1 MAKKP
6 LTRNPIFTRFVRYH
20 TPYTGAFLFVMAC
33 ALVIALCELVAI
45 QILFS
50 DTLKAL
56 ETVSESTFE
65 APVSIYFLQY
75 DKIIAFDGF
84 QLSLENANDAL
95 KAFLWLLGGML
106 VLILVKGIFV
116 YCNDY
121 VMARV
126 GHKLAFRLRNA
137 LYQRIV
143 SAPLGV
149 LREERI
155 GDLMT
160 RVTDDVR
167 VWQVLV
173 AAMANIIRAVV
184 LVTFFVSVM
193 LITRLQLTLF
203 VLLTL
208 PLVAYLITSIG
219 KRIRITSTEIQQQS
233 TNIYSHLKETLFGI
247 KIVKSFTAEQAEIE
261 RFRSINWSQYCSAI
275 RRARFAALL
284 PPTIEWLGFV
294 AVAAVFGLGC
304 WEVITGKLSTPGFF
318 SYIAMV
324 IWMFKPI
331 KTIGNVN
338 NALQQCLA
346 SAERIFYL
354 LDFGAE
360 ASKQNGTGRRDLLT
374 ESSTDGIE
382 LQNINGTVTFQN
394 VSFSYSHN
402 LNAYSYDSENRHA
415 ASELTINNVS
425 FAAKPGEVVALVGP
439 SGSGKTT
446 LLNLLLRF
454 YEVGSG
460 KILIDDVPIS
470 EVKLA
475 SLRQSIALV
484 PQDTFLFDG
493 TILENI
499 GYGCSEATHAAVIAA
514 AKRANAHDFIEKL
527 RKGYATPVGE
537 AGMKLSGGE
546 QQRLSIARALLK
558 DAPILVLDEATSSL
572 DTQSEALIQES
583 LANLMEGR
591 TSFIIAHRLSTVVR
605 ADKILVVKDGEI
617 LETGTHETLLAKG
630 GLYQKLCEMQL
641 N

>member
-1 MAKKP
+1 MDKEP
-6 LTRNPIFTRFVRYH
+6 LTKNLIFKRFVRYH
-20 TPYTGAFLFVMAC
+20 TPYTGSILLAMFC
-33 ALVIALCELVAI
+33 ALVVALCELVAL
-45 QILFS
+45 QILFN
-50 DTLKAL
+50 DTINAL
-56 ETVSESTFE
+56 GVVSGSTFE
-65 APVSIYFLQY
+65 QPVSIRYFQREEGM
-75 DKIIAFDGF
+75 IAFDGF
-84 QLSLENANDAL
+84 EILLTNANDAL

-106 VLILVKGIFV
+106 VLIFIKGVFA

-160 RVTDDVR
+160 RITDDVR
-167 VWQVLV
+167 VWQSLV
-173 AAMANIIRAVV
+173 AAMANIIHAVV
-184 LVTFFVSVM
+184 LVTLFLSVM
-193 LITRLQLTLF
+193 LITSYKFTLF
-203 VLLTL
+203 VLLIL
-208 PLVAYLITSIG
+208 PLVAYLITFIG
-219 KRIRITSTEIQQQS
+219 RRIRAASTEIQQQS
-233 TNIYSHLKETLFGI
+233 TDIYSHLKETLFGI
-247 KIVKSFTAEQAEIE
+247 KIVKSFTSEQEEIH
-261 RFRSINWSQYCSAI
+261 RFRTINWSQYCSAV
-275 RRARFAALL
+275 RRARCAALL

-294 AVAAVFGLGC
+294 GVATVFGLGS
-304 WEVITGKLSTPGFF
+304 WEVITGQLATAAFI

-338 NALQQCLA
+338 SALQQCLA

-354 LDFGAE
+354 LDVRAE
-360 ASKQNGTGRRDLLT
+360 AGTENDAGERDLPT
-374 ESSTDGIE
+374 EKSTDGIE
-382 LQNINGTVTFQN
+382 LQNIHGAVTFQN
-394 VSFSYSHN
+394 VTFSYSQ
-402 LNAYSYDSENRHA
+402 DSENPQA
-415 ASELTINNVS
+415 PSKPVIDNVT
-425 FAAKPGEVVALVGP
+425 FEAKPGEVVALVGP

-454 YEVGSG
+454 YEVNSG
-460 KILIDDVPIS
+460 KILIDNVPIS
-470 EVKLA
+470 EVKLK

-499 GYGCSEATHAAVIAA
+499 GYGCPGATDAAIVAA
-514 AKRANAHDFIEKL
+514 AQKANAHAFITKIP
-527 RKGYATPVGE
+527 KGYATPIGE
-537 AGMKLSGGE
+537 AGVKLSGGE

-583 LANLMEGR
+583 LTNLMQGR

-605 ADKILVVKDGEI
+605 ADKILVIKDGEI
-617 LETGTHETLLAKG
+617 LETGTHQTLLAKG
-630 GLYQKLCEMQL
+630 GLYKKFCEMQL
-641 N
+641 S

>member
-1 MAKKP
+1 MLLFKKTKSP
-6 LTRNPIFTRFVRYH
+6 TFPRFARYH
-20 TPYTGAFLFVMAC
+20 TPYIGSILLAAVC
-33 ALVIALCELVAI
+33 ALVVAVCELLAI
-45 QILFS
+45 RLLFN
-50 DTLKAL
+50 DTINAL
-56 ETVSESTFE
+56 GIVSGNTFTE
-65 APVSIYFLQY
+65 PVSIRYFR
-75 DKIIAFDGF
+75 IEGMFAFEGF
-84 QLSLENANDAL
+84 EISLADANDAL
-95 KAFLWLLGGML
+95 KAFLWLLCGML
-106 VLILVKGIFV
+106 ILIFIKGIFA

-143 SAPLGV
+143 TAPLGT
-149 LREERI
+149 LREERT

-160 RVTDDVR
+160 RITDDVR

-173 AAMANIIRAVV
+173 AAMANIIRAVA
-184 LVTFFVSVM
+184 LVTLFLSVM
-193 LITRLQLTLF
+193 LITSFKFTLF
-203 VLLTL
+203 VLLIL
-208 PLVAYLITSIG
+208 PLVTYLITFIG
-219 KRIRITSTEIQQQS
+219 RRIRTASTEIQQQS

-247 KIVKSFTAEQAEIE
+247 KIVKSFTSEQEEIN
-261 RFRSINWSQYCSAI
+261 RFRNINWNQYCSAV

-294 AVAAVFGLGC
+294 GVATVFGLGC
-304 WEVITGKLSTPGFF
+304 WEVITGQLATADFI

-338 NALQQCLA
+338 SALQQCLA

-354 LDFGAE
+354 LDFRGE
-360 ASKQNGTGRRDLLT
+360 ADQQTDRDPHDLPT
-374 ESSTDGIE
+374 EKSTDGIE
-382 LQNINGTVTFQN
+382 LKNIRGTVTFQN
-394 VSFSYSHN
+394 VSFSY
-402 LNAYSYDSENRHA
+402 AQDSENRQTP
-415 ASELTINNVS
+415 SKPVIDNITFE
-425 FAAKPGEVVALVGP
+425 AKPGEVVALVGP

-454 YEVGSG
+454 YKVGSG
-460 KILIDDVPIS
+460 QILIDDVPIS
-470 EVKLA
+470 EVKLV

-499 GYGCSEATHAAVIAA
+499 GYGTPSATDEAIVEA
-514 AKRANAHDFIEKL
+514 AKRANAHEFITRIPE
-527 RKGYATPVGE
+527 GYATPIGE

-583 LANLMEGR
+583 LANLTEGR

-605 ADKILVVKDGEI
+605 ADKILVIKNGKI

-630 GLYQKLCEMQL
+630 GLYKKLCEMQL
-641 N
+641 R